1 MFVKKKRPGGS
12 SHGYQW
18 PKGGEWL
25 DIPAD
30 HAHELVTISPDDF
43 TAEPEL
49 PRGAKVYKPTAAAED
64 EGGEKTPEE

>member
-1 MFVKKKRPGGS
+1 MYVQKKKPGGS

-30 HAHELVTISPDDF
+30 HAHELVTIAPDDF
-43 TAEPEL
+43 RAEPEL
-49 PRGAKVYKPTAAAED
+49 PRGAKLYKPAAAEAD
-64 EGGEKTPEE
+64 ADGAPVEE